1 MGGVSQLKSKIKKL
15 SRTSFEILRGQKH
28 SIVYMDSDG
37 TILWDDRVN
46 YHDGVL
52 AVPLPMSGAEWEQ
65 TH

>member
-15 SRTSFEILRGQKH
+15 SRTSFEIMRGQRH
-28 SIVYMDSDG
+28 SVVYMGRDG

-52 AVPLPMSGAEWEQ
+52 AVPLPMPAEEWEATQ
-65 TH
+65 